1 MPGYSAVIPFQKDPN
16 DGFALLQTIKEVAA
30 QNIKMVL
37 YTEPGERVFD
47 PQFGVGIKRF
57 LFQPDVQQT
66 RAELRNRINQQITK
80 YLPYINVLEISFG
93 SKTVNSSNNSLEQ
106 ETNKLT
112 INITYQI
119 SNFLDVQTLEI

>member
-16 DGFALLQTIKEVAA
+16 DGFALLQTIKQVAA

-57 LFQPDVQQT
+57 LFQPDVEQT
-66 RAELRNRINQQITK
+66 RSEIRNRINQQIAK
-80 YLPYINVLEISFG
+80 YLPYVNILEISFS
-93 SKTVNSSNNSLEQ
+93 SKVVNSSNNSLDQ

-112 INITYQI
+112 IVITYQI

>member
-1 MPGYSAVIPFQKDPN
+1 MPGYSALIPFQKDPN

-66 RAELRNRINQQITK
+66 RTEIRNRISQQINK
-80 YLPYINVLEISFG
+80 YLPYINILEISFG
-93 SKTVNSSNNSLEQ
+93 SKTVNSSNASLDQ
-106 ETNKLT
+106 EINKLT
-112 INITYQI
+112 INIAYQI

>member
-1 MPGYSAVIPFQKDPN
+1 MPGYSALIPFQKDPN

-47 PQFGVGIKRF
+47 PQFGVGIKRY
-57 LFQPDVQQT
+57 LFQPDVQEVRTQI
-66 RAELRNRINQQITK
+66 RSRITDQIKK
-80 YLPYINVLEISFG
+80 YLPYINIIDISL
-93 SKTVNSSNNSLEQ
+93 SSRTINGTNATMEQ
-106 ETNKLT
+106 ESNRLT
-112 INITYQI
+112 IRIKYQI

>member
-16 DGFALLQTIKEVAA
+16 DGFALLQTIKQVAA

-57 LFQPDVQQT
+57 LFQPDVEQT
-66 RAELRNRINQQITK
+66 RTEIRNRINQQIAK
-80 YLPYINVLEISFG
+80 YLPYVNIINISFS
-93 SKTVNSSNNSLEQ
+93 SKVVNSSNNSLDQ

-112 INITYQI
+112 IVITYQI

>member
-1 MPGYSAVIPFQKDPN
+1 MPGYSALIPFQKDPN

-37 YTEPGERVFD
+37 YTEPGERIFD

-66 RAELRNRINQQITK
+66 RAELRTRISQQISK
-80 YLPYINVLEISFG
+80 YLPYINILEITFY
-93 SKTVNSSNNSLEQ
+93 SKTVNGSNNSLDQ

>member
-1 MPGYSAVIPFQKDPN
+1 MPGYSALIPFQKDPN

-37 YTEPGERVFD
+37 YTEPGERIFD

-66 RAELRNRINQQITK
+66 RAELRTRINQQITK
-80 YLPYINVLEISFG
+80 YLPYINILEISFS
-93 SKTVNSSNNSLEQ
+93 SKTVNSSNASLDQ
-106 ETNKLT
+106 EINKLT
-112 INITYQI
+112 IVITYQI

>member
-1 MPGYSAVIPFQKDPN
+1 MPGYSALVPFQKDPN

-37 YTEPGERVFD
+37 YTEPGERIFD

-66 RAELRNRINQQITK
+66 RAELRTRISQQITK
-80 YLPYINVLEISFG
+80 YLPYINILEISFS
-93 SKTVNSSNNSLEQ
+93 SKTVNSSNASLDQ
-106 ETNKLT
+106 EINKLT

>member
-16 DGFALLQTIKEVAA
+16 DGFALLQTIKQVAA

-66 RAELRNRINQQITK
+66 RTEIRNRISQQIAK
-80 YLPYINVLEISFG
+80 YLPYVNILEISFG

-112 INITYQI
+112 IVITYQI